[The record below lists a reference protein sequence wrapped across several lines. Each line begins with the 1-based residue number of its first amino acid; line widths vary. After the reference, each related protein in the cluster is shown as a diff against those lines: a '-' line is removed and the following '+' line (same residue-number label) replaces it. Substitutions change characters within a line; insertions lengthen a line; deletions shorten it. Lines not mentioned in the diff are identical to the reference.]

1 MFFIMG
7 ITDGQKQLDFNQTIL
22 CGNCG
27 GYGRYEVFMAYTVL
41 TLFFIPV
48 FRWNRQYFVRTTC
61 CNALYRLD
69 REVGKRIAR
78 GENVVLSD
86 RDLQPLGAG
95 QGSVKQ
101 CGFCGFTTT
110 EDYEYCPKCGR
121 RF

>member
-27 GYGRYEVFMAYTVL
+27 GYGRYEVFMTYTVL

-69 REVGKRIAR
+69 REVGKRIAK

-86 RDLQPLGAG
+86 RDLQPLGTG
-95 QGSVKQ
+95 QGSVKR

-110 EDYEYCPKCGR
+110 EDYEHCPKCGR

>member
-27 GYGRYEVFMAYTVL
+27 GYGRYEVFMTYTVL

-86 RDLQPLGAG
+86 RDLQPLGTG
-95 QGSVKQ
+95 HGSVKR